1 MRQNNQVVTMNSP
14 DNSDKNSSN
23 VDQNE
28 ISKFNEIAAR
38 WWDPEGEFKPLHLL
52 NPTRLGYISDQLGGL
67 FGRNTL
73 DVGCGGGILAES
85 MARAGAKVT
94 GIDMAPDGLNV
105 ARLHALEA
113 GVNIDYQQSTAEDF
127 AARHAGEFELVTC
140 MEMLEHVPD
149 PASVVRACAELAA
162 PGATLVFSTINKTAK
177 AYLFAIV
184 GAEYLLKLVPRGT
197 HQFDKF
203 IRPSVLM
210 RYIEDAGLE
219 LVDATGLH
227 FNPLN
232 NSFKLGAGLDVN
244 YFVVARKP
252 V

>member
-1 MRQNNQVVTMNSP
+1 MRENNQVVTMNSP
-14 DNSDKNSSN
+14 DNFDKNSN
-23 VDQNE
+23 VDHNE

>member
-1 MRQNNQVVTMNSP
+1 MNSP
-14 DNSDKNSSN
+14 DNSDKNSN

-85 MARAGAKVT
+85 MARAGARVT

-210 RYIEDAGLE
+210 RYIEQAGLE

>member
-1 MRQNNQVVTMNSP
+1 MRENNQVVTMNSP
-14 DNSDKNSSN
+14 DNSDKNSN

-85 MARAGAKVT
+85 MARAGASVT

-113 GVNIDYQQSTAEDF
+113 GINIDYQQSTAEDF

-177 AYLFAIV
+177 AFLFAIV